1 MTFTVLQP
9 RRSSSCTAGKGEHVP
24 RIALLSLVCVCFATP
39 SIASAQGAQVGPS
52 PQAAPAAADRTDEAK
67 GLFVAARAAFD
78 AGRYTDALDYFERSF
93 ALSKR
98 PELLYN
104 IGIVRDRLR
113 DDQRALD
120 AYDAYLAALPN
131 APNRVEVEKRAAAI
145 RAALAARQAQSP
157 AVASAPTPAQTAAA
171 ATPPAVKPAVAPT
184 DATPEAAAS
193 GSIVTRWW
201 FWTAVGV
208 VVVGGVTAGVLVA
221 SGGTTKSEAPLTPKS
236 GVVITT
242 LRAAP

>member
-1 MTFTVLQP
+1 MIPTGLEP
-9 RRSSSCTAGKGEHVP
+9 RPSFWCIAGKGERVT
-24 RIALLSLVCVCFATP
+24 RIARLSWVCVCFATA
-39 SIASAQGAQVGPS
+39 SMASAQAAQLAPS
-52 PQAAPAAADRTDEAK
+52 AQAAPAAADRTDEAK

-113 DDQRALD
+113 DDERALE

-171 ATPPAVKPAVAPT
+171 AAAPAANPALAPT
-184 DATPEAAAS
+184 DSNAEPAAS
-193 GSIVTRWW
+193 ASIVSRWW

-208 VVVGGVTAGVLVA
+208 VVAGGITAGVVVA
-221 SGGTTKSEAPLTPKS
+221 SSGTAKTEAPLMPKS